1 MPAALFP
8 DESYKI
14 VGVLF
19 KVFNEFGYGY
29 QEKYYYKAIKDEL
42 IKLGFDVKEQLYSP
56 LVFNNKNI
64 GGYYL
69 DFLINNLIVLE
80 IKVANAVYPQHIK
93 QVHGYLKAHKLQLG
107 IIGVFTKDGIIQK
120 RVVNLY

>member
-1 MPAALFP
+1 MAHKF
-8 DESYKI
+8 I
-14 VGVLF
+14 V
-19 KVFNEFGYGY
+19 
-29 QEKYYYKAIKDEL
+29 D
-42 IKLGFDVKEQLYSP
+42 EQLYMP
-56 LVFNNKNI
+56 LVSDGKKI

-69 DFLINNLIVLE
+69 DFKINNQIILE

-93 QVHGYLKAHKLQLG
+93 QVHGYLKAHNLQLG

>member
-1 MPAALFP
+1 MSEAVFP

-14 VGVLF
+14 VGSLF
-19 KVFNEFGYGY
+19 DVYNELGYGY
-29 QEKYYYKAIKDEL
+29 QEKYYYRAIKNRLLLNKFIVE
-42 IKLGFDVKEQLYSP
+42 EQLYMP
-56 LVFNNKNI
+56 LISDDKKI

-69 DFLINNLIVLE
+69 DFKINNSIILE
-80 IKVANAVYPQHIK
+80 IKVANDVYPQHIK

-107 IIGVFTKDGIIQK
+107 IIGVFSKHGIIHK